1 MLKKKKILNENLTND
16 EITLVQVDIFTF
28 YF

>member
-1 MLKKKKILNENLTND
+1 MLKKKKMLNKNLTND